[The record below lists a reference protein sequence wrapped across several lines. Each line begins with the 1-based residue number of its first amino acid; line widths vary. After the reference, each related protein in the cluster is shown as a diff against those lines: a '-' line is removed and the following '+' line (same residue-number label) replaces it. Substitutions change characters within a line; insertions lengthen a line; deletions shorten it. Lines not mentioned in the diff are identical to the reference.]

1 MKKVVVII
9 CSIVCLCGLTSPI
22 HSQSVAYNQM
32 YRTIIENGDTVWMV
46 LMRPVYCF
54 PPLKFKN
61 SKEEKYYWR
70 TVRDVKKT
78 EKERKAHL
86 KRMEKELFKEYKPV
100 LKTFT
105 YSQAKLLI
113 KLIDREC
120 NQSSFNLIKAFLGGF
135 RANVWQTFGSLFGV
149 SLKKEWEPEGSD
161 KMLERICI
169 LVESGQL

>member
-70 TVRDVKKT
+70 TVRDVKKNSAL
-78 EKERKAHL
+78 RK
-86 KRMEKELFKEYKPV
+86 
-100 LKTFT
+100 T
-105 YSQAKLLI
+105 
-113 KLIDREC
+113 
-120 NQSSFNLIKAFLGGF
+120 
-135 RANVWQTFGSLFGV
+135 
-149 SLKKEWEPEGSD
+149 
-161 KMLERICI
+161 CI
-169 LVESGQL
+169 

>member
-1 MKKVVVII
+1 MKKVI

-78 EKERKAHL
+78 LPYAKLVYNALIETYEYIQTLPEKERKAHL

-100 LKTFT
+100 LKT
-105 YSQAKLLI
+105 
-113 KLIDREC
+113 
-120 NQSSFNLIKAFLGGF
+120 SFNLIKAFLGGF